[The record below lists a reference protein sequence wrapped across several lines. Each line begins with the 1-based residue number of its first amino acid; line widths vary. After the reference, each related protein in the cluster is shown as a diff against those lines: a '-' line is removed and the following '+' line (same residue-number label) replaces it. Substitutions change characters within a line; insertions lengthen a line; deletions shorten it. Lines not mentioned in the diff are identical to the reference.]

1 MGHPHLRYV
10 TVTMTKFYFGQ
21 PDHSFIH
28 SVFMMCVHLEQ
39 DKLKDESRK
48 MPQCDK
54 YSALQSGDVIR
65 SKSKSIS
72 KAPRVMEMMS
82 F

>member
-10 TVTMTKFYFGQ
+10 TVTMMKFCFGQ

-28 SVFMMCVHLEQ
+28 RLMRVHLEQ
-39 DKLKDESRK
+39 VKLKDKSRK

-54 YSALQSGDVIR
+54 YSGLQSAGGDVSSGHQKVKVSVKHHVSWR
-65 SKSKSIS
+65 
-72 KAPRVMEMMS
+72 
-82 F
+82 